1 MERKEEEEEER
12 LKVSFV
18 GMERNDEIGFP
29 SETTATETATA
40 TAGEFIQMKY
50 QAPAL
55 LLFIHSYFH

>member
-1 MERKEEEEEER
+1 MERKEEEEER

-29 SETTATETATA
+29 SETTATA